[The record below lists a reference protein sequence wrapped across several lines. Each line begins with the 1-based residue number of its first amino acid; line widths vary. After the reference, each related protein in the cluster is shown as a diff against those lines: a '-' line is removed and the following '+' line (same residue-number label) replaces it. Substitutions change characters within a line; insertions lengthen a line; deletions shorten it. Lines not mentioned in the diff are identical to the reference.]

1 MNQRHT
7 NLSSIFTE
15 DNEPSTATSDEI
27 SYLKKALD
35 ESAIVA
41 ITDSR
46 GKITHVNDKFC
57 EISKYGHDEL
67 IGQDH
72 RIINSGYHSKEF
84 FRELWNSIS
93 SGKVWRGEIR
103 NRAKDG
109 STYWVNTTIVPF
121 LDNDGRPF
129 QYTAIRFDI
138 TDQKLAEERIRQQAS
153 LLDSA
158 QDAIL
163 VCDLRYHILYW
174 NKGAE
179 RVYGWTADEV
189 NDRRLDE
196 FLFVDKAIQMD
207 EAQAHLEATGEWKTE
222 SKQRTRDDKQIIVES
237 RWTLV
242 NNNRNQPDYILM
254 INTDVTEQ
262 RRAEEHLFRAQ
273 RMESIGTLAGG
284 IAHDLNNILA
294 PIIMAVDIMRLEAD
308 DPAKTRWLN
317 LIGENAQ
324 RGADLVKQVLTF
336 ARGME
341 GERIS
346 VQVKHLVKDITNV
359 LRETLPKSIS
369 LKFDIMESPWLIHAD
384 PTQIHQVLMNI
395 CLNARDAM
403 PSGGTLSISV
413 KNVTVDEEFAQM
425 NLQAKPGHYVAVT
438 ISDTGVGIA
447 PEIFDRI
454 FDPFFTTKEIG
465 HGTGL
470 GLATSSTIV
479 QSHGGFIDVSS
490 EEGSGSSFTVF
501 LPADESSEFAAAV
514 AGSEY
519 PRGKGELILIVDDE
533 SNILEVAKATLE
545 RFGYRVVTAADGTE
559 AIAEFV
565 RNAADISLVL
575 TDLAM
580 PNLDGVSTIRALKKI
595 DPAVRIVAM
604 SGLVNVEQ
612 TADLQK
618 MNVSAFISKP
628 FTAETLL
635 GAIAERLSAKE

>member
-1 MNQRHT
+1 MNQRHS

-15 DNEPSTATSDEI
+15 NSEPSAATSDEI

-41 ITDSR
+41 TTDSR

-57 EISKYGHDEL
+57 EISKYSHDEL

-93 SGKVWRGEIR
+93 TGKIWRGEIR

-121 LDNDGRPF
+121 MDKNGRPF

-138 TDQKLAEERIRQQAS
+138 TDQKRAEERIRQQAS

-179 RVYGWTADEV
+179 RVYGWTTDEV
-189 NDRRLDE
+189 NDRRLVE
-196 FLFVDKAIQMD
+196 FLFVDKVNQMD
-207 EAQAHLEATGEWKTE
+207 EAQALLEATGEWKTE
-222 SKQRTRDDKQIIVES
+222 SKQKTRDDKQIIVES

-242 NNNRNQPDYILM
+242 DNNRNQPDYILM

-317 LIGENAQ
+317 LIGENAH

-359 LRETLPKSIS
+359 LRETLPKSIA
-369 LKFDIMESPWLIHAD
+369 LKFDIMESPWLINAD

-403 PSGGTLSISV
+403 PAGGTLSISV

-425 NLQAKPGHYVAVT
+425 NLQAKTGQYVAVT
-438 ISDTGVGIA
+438 VSDTGVGIA

-501 LPADESSEFAAAV
+501 LPADESSESAAAV

-519 PRGKGELILIVDDE
+519 PRGNGELILIVDDE

-545 RFGYRVVTAADGTE
+545 KFGYRVLTAADGTE

-595 DPAVRIVAM
+595 EPAVRIVAM

-612 TADLQK
+612 SADLQR
-618 MNVSAFISKP
+618 MNINAFISKP

-635 GAIAERLSAKE
+635 ATIAERLSTKD